1 MLVLILKVAGHFL
14 TIAENSQSVTVT
26 KQSVAGT
33 QHVARLRTVIWTVAR
48 LTVLP
53 CPRATGSLETVLGM
67 CRVLQ
72 QLAW

>member
-14 TIAENSQSVTVT
+14 TIAESSHSVTVT

>member
-1 MLVLILKVAGHFL
+1 MLAPVLK
-14 TIAENSQSVTVT
+14 IAEHLLMIAESSHSVTVT

-72 QLAW
+72 QLPW